1 VLGSGQF
8 IPGFEDQLTGAKPG
22 DEVEVKVTFPENYQ
36 AENLKGKEAVFDVK
50 VKDVKAPVE
59 SAADDALATRLGI
72 ESLEKLRE
80 LLKGNLERE
89 YAGASRFKLKRA
101 LLDQLDTKHD
111 FPLPPKMVEAE
122 FAAIWQQVE
131 QDKAAGQLPPE
142 DTKKSDKK
150 LKEEYRKIAERRV
163 RLGLVLAEIGR
174 ANNVQVT
181 DQELGEA
188 MRQEAMKYGP
198 QAQQVFDLFRQN
210 PNAQAQLRAPIFE
223 DKVVD
228 LIVGKAKVKDTK
240 VSKDD
245 LMKDDDLP
253 AGYGDDGDE
262 APKPAKKK
270 TAAKKAD

>member
-1 VLGSGQF
+1 
-8 IPGFEDQLTGAKPG
+8 
-22 DEVEVKVTFPENYQ
+22 
-36 AENLKGKEAVFDVK
+36 LKGKAAVFEVK
-50 VKDVKAPVE
+50 VKDVKGPVDAP
-59 SAADDALATRLGI
+59 ADDAFAERLGI
-72 ESLEKLRE
+72 ENLEKLRE
-80 LLKGNLERE
+80 LLKGNLEKE

-131 QDKAAGQLPPE
+131 QDKAAGELPPE
-142 DTKKSDKK
+142 DLKKSDKK

-181 DQELGEA
+181 EQELGEA

-228 LIVGKAKVKDTK
+228 LIVGKAKVKDQK
-240 VSKDD
+240 VSKED

-253 AGYGDDGDE
+253 AGYGE
-262 APKPAKKK
+262 
-270 TAAKKAD
+270 